1 MGCKFCFAILT
12 HWRRLCL
19 EQSTGLLPLTISSRS
34 TPNAN
39 TSVFSSTT
47 PCIKYSGAKYLIQIQ
62 IWFNFYQAQYSNNH
76 RLHLSK
82 CSKFISYPCFN
93 NSILKCFF
101 FNNGR
106 LTCSVITG
114 IFIYPKVP
122 SIGST
127 EWWLHCLGS
136 HFANPKSEIYIQKRK
151 FLVRRSTC
159 STD

>member
-62 IWFNFYQAQYSNNH
+62 IWFNFYQEQYSNNH

-82 CSKFISYPCFN
+82 CSKFISHPCFN
-93 NSILKCFF
+93 NRILKCFF
-101 FNNGR
+101 FKQWTLNMFCYYWYFYLPESAFNWKYRVVTPLLGKPFCQSKIWN
-106 LTCSVITG
+106 LHSEK
-114 IFIYPKVP
+114 KVF
-122 SIGST
+122 S
-127 EWWLHCLGS
+127 
-136 HFANPKSEIYIQKRK
+136 
-151 FLVRRSTC
+151 
-159 STD
+159 